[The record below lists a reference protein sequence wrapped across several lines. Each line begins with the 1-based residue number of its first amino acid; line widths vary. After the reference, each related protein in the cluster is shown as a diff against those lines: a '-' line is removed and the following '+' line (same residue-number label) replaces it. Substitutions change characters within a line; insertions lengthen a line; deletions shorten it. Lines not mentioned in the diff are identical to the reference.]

1 MRRGAALLLLG
12 LASGATAQQADWRRV
27 ATPPDRERI
36 RQWRNAWRGALAEIR
51 AGGMADRLRDPALFD
66 PDRVTEGAVP
76 PTGTYRCRTY
86 RLGGAHVFAATG
98 PVRCQV
104 ADDGGFV
111 VTEGA
116 MRVGGRFYRD
126 TEARAIF
133 LGTTVLA
140 DERRSLRY
148 GRDDRRDAAGLVERV
163 GTSRWRLVM
172 PYPRFGST
180 LELVELVPA
189 GA

>member
-1 MRRGAALLLLG
+1 MKRRAALLLLSV
-12 LASGATAQQADWRRV
+12 ASGAAAQQADWRRV

-36 RQWRNAWRGALAEIR
+36 RQWRNAWRGALAEVR
-51 AGGMADRLRDPALFD
+51 ASGLADRLRDPALFD

-76 PTGTYRCRTY
+76 PPGPYRCRTF
-86 RLGGAHVFAATG
+86 RLGGIRVFAAID
-98 PVRCQV
+98 PVGCRV
-104 ADDGGFV
+104 AEDGGFAM
-111 VTEGA
+111 TEGA
-116 MRVGGRFYRD
+116 MRIGGRFYRD

-133 LGTTVLA
+133 LGTTLLA

-148 GRDDRRDAAGLVERV
+148 GRDDRRDTAGLVERV
-163 GTSRWRLVM
+163 GPSRWRLVM

-180 LELVELVPA
+180 LDVVEMVPA